1 MLKELILRP
10 DKNMLYHGSY
20 KNIQYMHV
28 LGLNNN
34 INVSY
39 VTPNRKY
46 AERYGDVITLTPT
59 RKLKILVLS
68 KEALEKMLPM
78 VPNTRIGNNMIK
90 AMRAKHDK
98 AKIGCDD
105 ATINRCIDKKI
116 KNAMETATY
125 RNLLKSKPI
134 KITNNGYIRNSDEML
149 DLAIYSM
156 LTRIA
161 KKMGY
166 DGIKTVTSG
175 TVKNSNNVH
184 SLPTPEI
191 VFPGQAPLRVVNRNA
206 NKPVTPPDHKPR
218 FIQRIKNQGPDRF
231 ATTIK
236 YNRISKKQF
245 LSAFNLPPNT
255 NILSFAKHLNKLS

>member
-1 MLKELILRP
+1 MLKELILTP
-10 DKNMLYHGSY
+10 DKNMVYHGSY
-20 KNIQYMHV
+20 KNIQDMHV

-39 VTPNRKY
+39 VTPSRKY

-90 AMRAKHDK
+90 AMRTKHHK
-98 AKIGCDD
+98 AKSDCDD

-116 KNAMETATY
+116 KNIMATATY
-125 RNLLKSKPI
+125 HNLFRSTPI

-149 DLAIYSM
+149 DLAVFSM

-166 DGIKTVTSG
+166 DGIKTVTRG

-184 SLPTPEI
+184 SLPNPEI
-191 VFPGQAPLRVVNRNA
+191 VFPGQAPLRVVNRNI
-206 NKPVTPPDHKPR
+206 NKPVTPPDRKPG
-218 FIQRIKNQGPDRF
+218 FIQKIKNQGPERF
-231 ATTIK
+231 ATKIK
-236 YNRISKKQF
+236 YNRFAKKQF
-245 LSAFNLPPNT
+245 LAAFNLPPNT
-255 NILSFAKHLNKLS
+255 NILSFARNLVL